1 MIYIL
6 EDDANIREL
15 ILYTLKNQDLEVEGF
30 ERPTDFFEA
39 IDEQLPELVI
49 LDIML
54 PEMSGLEV
62 LERLRRHGR
71 TQDLMVMMLTAKA
84 SEYDKV
90 VGLNQGADDYL
101 AKPFGMM
108 ELLARIKA
116 LLRRCENRKHTHLE
130 FGPVKLDLTKH
141 IVTVYDKE
149 VDLTL
154 KEFLMLQTLM
164 EHPGQVFTR
173 DNLIDRIWGSDYYG
187 DNRTVDVHIR
197 TLRQK
202 LGDGSKIVQTVHG
215 VGYKV
220 EDMHYLDGPNWES
233 KLESKLDD

>member
-6 EDDANIREL
+6 EDDTNIREL
-15 ILYTLKNQDLEVEGF
+15 ILYTMKSQEIEAKGF
-30 ERPTDFFEA
+30 EKPTKFFDA
-39 IDEQLPELVI
+39 IDKELPDLVI

-62 LERLRRHGR
+62 LERLRRNGK

-90 VGLNQGADDYL
+90 VGLNLGADDYL

-130 FGPVKLDLTKH
+130 FGPVKLDLEKH
-141 IVTVYDKE
+141 RVTVYDKE

-173 DNLIDRIWGSDYYG
+173 ENLIDRIWGSDYYG

-202 LGDGSKIVQTVHG
+202 LGEGHKIVQTVHG

-220 EDMHYLDGPNWES
+220 EDMNYLEYPN
-233 KLESKLDD
+233 D